1 MKKKQKRT
9 LLILVILLAVLGI
22 LTTAVK
28 LAGKKKEKAASAASS
43 AQESVVPQKVYT
55 AFSWRENGTEYSFTK
70 KGGTWYWAA
79 DKSFPLN
86 ANYLTK
92 LANTLNSLVPVQT
105 IKDGDTLSAYGLD
118 PPSMTLTATAK
129 DGTKNTFA
137 LGSEAVN
144 SSGNYYLMVNGT
156 PSKIYVVDTTLH
168 DELSTGVLSMMRLPE
183 LPILQKGQLDTLE
196 VKGTADTL
204 LTSKVKK
211 SKKSSDEISVS
222 WYAGGKNV
230 TSNSSAKQIISDV
243 SSMSV
248 ASAQFYKPTAAQLAQ
263 SGLTSPGAVVTLHYT
278 DDKNAAQ
285 TLTLTVGGK
294 TSDGENRY
302 VRLGGDDTVYA
313 MSATKLTELLTVVDS
328 GLSAD

>member
-22 LTTAVK
+22 VMTAVK
-28 LAGKKKEKAASAASS
+28 LADKKKEKAASAASS
-43 AQESVVPQKVYT
+43 AQESVVSQKVYT
-55 AFSWRENGTEYSFTK
+55 AFSWKENGVGNSFTK
-70 KGGTWYWAA
+70 KDGTWYWDA

-118 PPSMTLTATAK
+118 NPSVTLTATAK

-144 SSGNYYLMVNGT
+144 SSGNYYLMVNGNT
-156 PSKIYVVDTTLH
+156 SKIYVVETTLH
-168 DELSTGVLSMMRLPE
+168 DELSSDVLSMMQLPE
-183 LPILQKGQLDTLE
+183 LPVLQTGQLTTLE

-204 LTSKVKK
+204 LTSKTKK

-230 TSNSSAKQIISDV
+230 TSNSAAKQLVSDA

-248 ASAQFYKPTAAQLAQ
+248 ASAKFYKPTAAQLAKT
-263 SGLTSPGAVVTLHYT
+263 GLTSPAAVVTLHYT

-285 TLTLTVGGK
+285 TLTLTVGEE
-294 TSDGENRY
+294 TSDGENYY
-302 VRLGGDDTVYA
+302 VRLSGDNTVYA
-313 MSATKLTELLTVVDS
+313 MSATKLSELLTVAGS
-328 GLSAD
+328 GLSTD

>member
-22 LTTAVK
+22 LATAVK
-28 LAGKKKEKAASAASS
+28 LAGRKKEKAAAVSS
-43 AQESVVPQKVYT
+43 TPESVVSQKVYT
-55 AFSWRENGTEYSFTK
+55 AFSWKKNGTENSFTK
-70 KGGTWYWAA
+70 KDGTWYWDA

-92 LANTLNSLVPVQT
+92 LANTLNGLVPVQI

-118 PPSMTLTATAK
+118 RPSVILTATAK

-137 LGSEAVN
+137 LGGEAVN
-144 SSGNYYLMVNGT
+144 SSGNYYLMVNGNS
-156 PSKIYVVDTTLH
+156 SKIYVVDTTLH
-168 DELSTGVLSMMRLPE
+168 EELSTGVLSMMQLPE
-183 LPILQKGQLDTLE
+183 LPILQKGQLTTLE
-196 VKGTADTL
+196 VKGKADTL

-230 TSNSSAKQIISDV
+230 TSNSAAKQIASDV

-248 ASAQFYKPTAAQLAQ
+248 ASAQFYKPTAVQLTQ
-263 SGLTSPGAVVTLHYT
+263 SGLTSPAAVITLRYT
-278 DDKNAAQ
+278 DDKNAVQ

-294 TSDGENRY
+294 TSDGENYY
-302 VRLGGDDTVYA
+302 VRLSGDSTVYA
-313 MSATKLTELLTVVDS
+313 MSATKLAELLTVAGS